1 MIVASILP
9 HVELEA
15 NHNRED
21 APHFNLELQNKNE
34 FSRSVF
40 QTASEMYVE
49 SADDSLDE
57 ITSESGIPTIMD
69 PRTARSGD
77 RPVRLGPRFS
87 KFSWSWFGPRFPN
100 FSGSWS

>member
-1 MIVASILP
+1 MVASILSRVALGP
-9 HVELEA
+9 NYH
-15 NHNRED
+15 RED
-21 APHFNLELQNKNE
+21 APHFNLEFKNKNE

-57 ITSESGIPTIMD
+57 ITSESGIATIMD

-100 FSGSWS
+100 FSWSWS